1 MCSCVEAN
9 QVMGCFA
16 DTRTWGRMCCK
27 SRVIYCLLSNIEPKQ
42 SFDRMYET
50 WWWKMAVA
58 GIVDG
63 TNNTLELCRR
73 ISSLRVIVRPLQQRK
88 WGFFSL
94 WFLYVRAQQQAFL
107 YIFIN
112 SNRTQKSPRTKRM
125 TRLSKKNIEDVRG
138 NRRNMEKWVREWR

>member
-1 MCSCVEAN
+1 MFSCVEAN

-16 DTRTWGRMCCK
+16 DTRTWGRKCCK
-27 SRVIYCLLSNIEPKQ
+27 SWVIYCRLSNIEPKQ
-42 SFDRMYET
+42 LYDRMYET

-73 ISSLRVIVRPLQQRK
+73 ISSLRVTVRPLQQRK

-94 WFLYVRAQQQAFL
+94 WFLYVRAQQRAF
-107 YIFIN
+107 FIHFYKIQQDPKIPQN
-112 SNRTQKSPRTKRM
+112 QKDDTSEQRD
-125 TRLSKKNIEDVRG
+125 IEDVRG
-138 NRRNMEKWVREWR
+138 NRRNMEKWVREWK